1 MNRLGRAFWFLWSS
15 TALSNLADGVL
26 RVGAPLLAVSMTRS
40 PTLVSLAGAAATAP
54 WLLLALH
61 AGAVAD
67 RADRRRIMTLANAA
81 RTAVLAVGALLAAA
95 GLLNLWTL
103 LAVIFAAGVSEVF
116 ADTSAQAVLPMTVAK
131 DDLTR
136 ANARIVGV
144 QTVGNDFV
152 GAPVAGLLAG
162 LLPAALFG
170 APALLYA
177 AAALLLTGMAGS
189 FRAAP
194 AAPPASGPRRP
205 LRADIAEALRYL
217 WAHRLLRRLA
227 ISAGMLNLANAGY
240 FAVFVLWAV
249 GDGSRIGLDPTGY
262 GLMMTAFAAGAVLG
276 SPLTGPVTRLIGEA
290 GTLVGAWLIS
300 SLLLLVPMLVP
311 SPWALYPV
319 AVAWGVTGAAANV
332 LVVSV
337 RQRLIPGELLGR
349 VNSAYRLVGMG
360 GMPVGA
366 ALGGLAGD
374 LFGLAAVLAGAAGLC
389 LVAVGLVWR
398 ALPGRIS
405 AALTSEPTLPDISRS
420 R

>member
-26 RVGAPLLAVSMTRS
+26 RVGAPLLAVSMSRS

-54 WLLLALH
+54 WLLFALH

-67 RADRRRIMTLANAA
+67 RVDRRRVMTLANTA
-81 RTAVLAVGALLAAA
+81 RTAVLAVAALLAMA

-103 LAVIFAAGVSEVF
+103 LAVVFAAGVSEVF
-116 ADTSAQAVLPMTVAK
+116 ADTSAQSVLPMTVSK

-152 GAPVAGLLAG
+152 GAPLAGLLVG

-194 AAPPASGPRRP
+194 AASGPRRP
-205 LRADIAEALRYL
+205 LRADIGEALRYL
-217 WAHRLLRRLA
+217 WAHRFLRRLA

-249 GDGSRIGLDPTGY
+249 GDGSRIGLDPSGY

-276 SPLTGPVTRLIGEA
+276 SPLTGPVTRLIGES

-319 AVAWGVTGAAANV
+319 AVMWGVTGAAANV

-337 RQRLIPGELLGR
+337 RQRLIPGEMLGR

-366 ALGGLAGD
+366 ALAGVVGD
-374 LFGLAAVLAGAAGLC
+374 LFGLATVLAGAAGLC

-405 AALTSEPTLPDISRS
+405 AALTSEPTLSDISRS